1 MIGAGAALVVIIV
14 VALLVHRARRRG
26 HAALVAA
33 TNGGG
38 VVGGMSEPA
47 PVLAVPSSTVRL
59 ASFPTVTEE
68 GPSSASPPANG
79 NGNGNGHSTLDGH
92 STGHAGTDLSAELA
106 RPITDGAPG
115 WRHDPDGRPDH
126 IRYFDGRSWT
136 DFYARKIVVLE
147 LAASS

>member
-1 MIGAGAALVVIIV
+1 MIGAGAALVVIIAVV
-14 VALLVHRARRRG
+14 VALLVHRARRQG
-26 HAALVAA
+26 HAALVAP
-33 TNGGG
+33 TNSGG
-38 VVGGMSEPA
+38 VVGGIPGPA
-47 PVLAVPSSTVRL
+47 PVLAVASSTVRV
-59 ASFPTVTEE
+59 APFPTVTEE
-68 GPSSASPPANG
+68 RPNDASPPAS
-79 NGNGNGHSTLDGH
+79 GNGHRTLDGH
-92 STGHAGTDLSAELA
+92 STGHTGTDLSAELA

>member
-1 MIGAGAALVVIIV
+1 VIGAGAALVIIAVV
-14 VALLVHRARRRG
+14 VALLVHRARRQG
-26 HAALVAA
+26 HAALVAP

-38 VVGGMSEPA
+38 VVGGMPGPA
-47 PVLAVPSSTVRL
+47 PVLAIASSTVRL
-59 ASFPTVTEE
+59 APFPTVTEE
-68 GPSSASPPANG
+68 SPNGASPPA